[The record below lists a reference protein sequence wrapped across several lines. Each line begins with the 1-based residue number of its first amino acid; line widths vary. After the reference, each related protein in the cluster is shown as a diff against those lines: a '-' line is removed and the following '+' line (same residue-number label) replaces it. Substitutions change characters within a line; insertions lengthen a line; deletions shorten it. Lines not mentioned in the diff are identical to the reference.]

1 MGSIPQE
8 PGAPIYA
15 EGIVFPNEYVEVM
28 KTLDSLWGIYYNK
41 ALLGQI
47 DVYEGIEQFREDAMK
62 AGFADVEPIIV
73 EMFEKLGKF

>member
-1 MGSIPQE
+1 MSIAQ
-8 PGAPIYA
+8 IY
-15 EGIVFPNEYVEVM
+15 VFIKKCPFCQTNEYVEVM
-28 KTLDSLWGIYYNK
+28 KTLDSLRGIYYNK

-62 AGFADVEPIIV
+62 AGFGDVEPIIV